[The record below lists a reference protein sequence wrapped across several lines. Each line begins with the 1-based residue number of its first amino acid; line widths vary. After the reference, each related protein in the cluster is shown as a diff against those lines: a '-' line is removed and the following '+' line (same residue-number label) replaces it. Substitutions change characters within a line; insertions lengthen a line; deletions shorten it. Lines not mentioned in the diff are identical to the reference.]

1 PLIGNRVFGCDDCQW
16 ACPYNKGTAVS
27 TETSFVPRKELT
39 FPRLIALMEM
49 GAGDFKGLF
58 YKNPVLRVKRNRF
71 LRNVAVALG
80 NSGDQRAV
88 PDLEKRLND
97 PDITIREHVEWAINR
112 LLKAQ

>member
-1 PLIGNRVFGCDDCQW
+1 
-16 ACPYNKGTAVS
+16 

-49 GAGDFKGLF
+49 GAGDFKGFF
-58 YKNPVLRVKRNRF
+58 YKNPVLRIKRGRF

-80 NSGDQRAV
+80 NSGDHWAV
-88 PDLEKRLND
+88 PALEKRLSD